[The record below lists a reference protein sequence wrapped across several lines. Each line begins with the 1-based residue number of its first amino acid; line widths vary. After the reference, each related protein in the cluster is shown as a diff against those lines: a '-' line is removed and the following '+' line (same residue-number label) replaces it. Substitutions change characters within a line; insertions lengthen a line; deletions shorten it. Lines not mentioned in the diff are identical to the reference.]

1 MAYPSTDLNSSRW
14 IYLATNPDKRAMRA
28 FPRFFKATLP
38 QYRAS
43 AGFDPCPPG
52 NMLIERGLPAGRID
66 GGDAKTGIEV
76 GEMANVILT
85 PIIFVLG
92 GGLVATLGVVYAAL
106 VISARTEAVVSETS
120 AEDGIT
126 FANPA
131 VPASDNGGRLPVG
144 PPGRAR
150 HAPV

>member
-1 MAYPSTDLNSSRW
+1 M
-14 IYLATNPDKRAMRA
+14 
-28 FPRFFKATLP
+28 
-38 QYRAS
+38 
-43 AGFDPCPPG
+43 
-52 NMLIERGLPAGRID
+52 E
-66 GGDAKTGIEV
+66 
-76 GEMANVILT
+76 NVMLT
-85 PIIFVLG
+85 PIIIVLA
-92 GGLVATLGVVYAAL
+92 GGLVATLGVVYAAV
-106 VISARTEAVVSETS
+106 VISARTEAIVSDIS